1 MFVMLLLLFI
11 NIGPLNAA
19 MANVLP
25 PEVRARG
32 FALTT
37 MLIHLLG
44 DAISPWL
51 IGEASDRIGLKIPV
65 LVTGCLL
72 AVSGLVLLAGRNTL
86 ERDLRA
92 MGGAPAAA
100 PGVGAHG

>member
-1 MFVMLLLLFI
+1 
-11 NIGPLNAA
+11 
-19 MANVLP
+19 VLP
-25 PEVRARG
+25 AEVRARG

-51 IGEASDRIGLKIPV
+51 IGVASDRIGLKIPV

-72 AVSGLVLLAGRNTL
+72 AAAGLVLLFGRKTL
-86 ERDLRA
+86 EHDLRA
-92 MGGAPAAA
+92 MQGAPADGA
-100 PGVGAHG
+100 PAISAHG

>member
-1 MFVMLLLLFI
+1 MFATLLLVFV

-25 PEVRARG
+25 ARLRARG

-37 MLIHLLG
+37 MLMHLLG
-44 DAISPWL
+44 DAVSPWL
-51 IGEASDRIGLKIPV
+51 IGAASERIGLRTPV

-72 AVSGLVLLAGRNTL
+72 AAAGLVLLAGRASL
-86 ERDLRA
+86 VRDLVEARD
-92 MGGAPAAA
+92 GKPERS
-100 PGVGAHG
+100 